1 MRLPVLSVPGLGSSS
16 RLFVLWACCLLVSK
30 LAMKFLSSHMSIS
43 ETVLQTFILLFLFL
57 QVFLAGAGGQMVAAA
72 TEA

>member
-16 RLFVLWACCLLVSK
+16 RLIVLWACCLLVSK

-57 QVFLAGAGGQMVAAA
+57 QVFLAGACGQMVAAA